1 MIVGDTCGSCRTSAL
16 ERDHR
21 NLAHTVSFA
30 EPGDNEMHTP
40 NDHSSIGN
48 KKGNDQHLSS
58 GMVDFEIEN

>member
-1 MIVGDTCGSCRTSAL
+1 MLLAL
-16 ERDHR
+16 QSPE
-21 NLAHTVSFA
+21 TTKCT
-30 EPGDNEMHTP
+30 PP